1 MLSKIDKVLLWWC
14 PLPARGVRSR
24 LRNRMEC
31 VLFWRQ
37 VQEQENEQTTGR
49 QEKYFRRRVPGVRE
63 EVKELPEHS
72 RIGLAF
78 FFFFVT
84 AEGQC
89 RHSHFGHHQHW
100 VPVPH
105 TSCLSPSGNP
115 SWTMR
120 QPAPL
125 LSCEDGMAS
134 PLSLSRPSLGAT
146 LSRAGVLKQTFRA

>member
-1 MLSKIDKVLLWWC
+1 MNKQQAGKKSTSGGEYLELERRSKNF
-14 PLPARGVRSR
+14 RST
-24 LRNRMEC
+24 
-31 VLFWRQ
+31 V
-37 VQEQENEQTTGR
+37 
-49 QEKYFRRRVPGVRE
+49 
-63 EVKELPEHS
+63 
-72 RIGLAF
+72 GLVWLF